1 MMFLYNSKIM
11 KLSDMI
17 NKLLNK
23 AFHSPLSW
31 RGVGS
36 EAAII
41 LAMLSIPVH
50 AQDFKFDELTYT
62 KETSSFKLNAPSKAK
77 SVKVYIYDQGVGGE
91 AIQTVK
97 MKRTGTDL
105 WTADVKGDLKGKFY
119 TFQVQTRK
127 QTMKETP
134 GVFAKAVAVNG
145 RRAAVVDMAE
155 TNPEGWNN
163 DKRPLTKSPADLVI
177 YEMHHRDFSISP
189 TSGLKHKSKYLALTE
204 PKAVYYL
211 KNLGVNAIHI
221 LPSFDYASVDE
232 SKPDVPQYNWGYDPL
247 NYNVPEGS
255 YATDATCPVARIKEF
270 KQMVQT
276 LHNAGIRVI
285 LDVVYNHTFNIDES
299 NFNLTYPGY
308 YYRTTKDGKISDGS
322 GCGNE
327 TASEKPLMRQFMIES
342 VLYWAKEYHID
353 GFRFDLMGIHDIETM
368 NLIRKALDEVDPNI
382 YMYGEGWSAGSCAY
396 PEEKLAMKANTRQLD
411 RIGAFCDDMRDAI
424 RGPFNDDHKTA
435 FLGAVA
441 GNEESIKFGIA
452 GCIDHPQIDIT
463 KVNYSKAPWANSPAQ
478 KISYISCHDDMCVV
492 DRLKASIPGITTD
505 ELIRLDLLGQTA
517 VFTAQGVP
525 FIYAGEEVLRDKKGV
540 HNSFKS
546 PDSINAIDWTNKDRY
561 PQVFDYYRGLMEL
574 RRNHP
579 AFRMS
584 DADMV
589 RRNLEFIDAPSNVV
603 AFRLKNNANGDAW
616 KDIVVILNSNKT
628 TRKVV
633 IPQGSWTAVC
643 QDCQINLAGISAFE
657 GNEAVVAP
665 QEALI
670 LYR

>member
-1 MMFLYNSKIM
+1 M
-11 KLSDMI
+11 KLSKI
-17 NKLLNK
+17 FKGKNIL
-23 AFHSPLSW
+23 APLSLGEGL
-31 RGVGS
+31 GVRLLFFLLPCNMS
-36 EAAII
+36 
-41 LAMLSIPVH
+41 
-50 AQDFKFDELTYT
+50 AQTTFNEMTYT
-62 KETSSFKLNAPSKAK
+62 KDVSSFKLNAPSKAK
-77 SVKVYIYDQGVGGE
+77 SVKVNIYNKGVGGE
-91 AIQTVK
+91 VLKTVK
-97 MKRTGTDL
+97 MKRNGADQ
-105 WTADVKGDLKGKFY
+105 WTADIPGDLKGLFY
-119 TFQVQTRK
+119 TFQVQTGRK
-127 QTMKETP
+127 VMQETP

-145 RRAAVVDMAE
+145 RRAAIVDMGE
-155 TNPEGWNN
+155 TNPEGWDN
-163 DKRPLTKSPADLVI
+163 DRRPLTKSPVDLVI

-189 TSGLKHKSKYLALTE
+189 TSGLKNKGKFLALTE

-211 KNLGVNAIHI
+211 KNLGVNAVHL

-255 YATDATCPVARIKEF
+255 YSTDASCPMARIREF
-270 KQMVQT
+270 KQMVQA
-276 LHNAGIRVI
+276 LHKAGIRVI
-285 LDVVYNHTFNIDES
+285 LDVVYNHTFNIEES

-308 YYRTTKDGKISDGS
+308 YFRTTADGKISDGS

-382 YMYGEGWSAGSCAY
+382 YMYGEGWSAGTCAY
-396 PEEKLAMKANTRQLD
+396 PVEKLAMKANTRQLD

-424 RGPFNDDHKTA
+424 RGPFNDDHKAA
-435 FLGAVA
+435 FLGAVP
-441 GNEESIKFGIA
+441 GNEESIRFGIA
-452 GCIDHPQIDIT
+452 GCIDHPQIDMS

-478 KISYISCHDDMCVV
+478 MISYISCHDDMCVV

-505 ELIRLDLLGQTA
+505 ELIRLDLLGQTM
-517 VFTAQGVP
+517 VFTSQGVP

-579 AFRMS
+579 AFRMA
-584 DADMV
+584 DASMV
-589 RRNLEFIDAPSNVV
+589 RQHLEFIPTSDCTIC
-603 AFRLKNNANGDAW
+603 FRLKDNANGDSW
-616 KDIVVILNSNKT
+616 QDIIVILNASKKAQ
-628 TRKVV
+628 KVA
-633 IPQGSWTAVC
+633 IPEGCWTSVC
-643 QDCQINLAGISAFE
+643 EGGIINLAGIAE
-657 GNEAVVAP
+657 YKGKEINVAP
-665 QEALI
+665 QEAI
-670 LYR
+670 IIHR

>member
-1 MMFLYNSKIM
+1 M
-11 KLSDMI
+11 KLSKI
-17 NKLLNK
+17 FNGKNIL
-23 AFHSPLSW
+23 APLSLGEGL
-31 RGVGS
+31 GVRLLFFLLPCNMS
-36 EAAII
+36 
-41 LAMLSIPVH
+41 
-50 AQDFKFDELTYT
+50 AQTTFNELTYT
-62 KETSSFKLNAPSKAK
+62 KEVSSFKLNAPSKAK
-77 SVKVYIYDQGVGGE
+77 SVKVNIYNKGVGGE
-91 AIQTVK
+91 VLKTVK
-97 MKRTGTDL
+97 MKRNGTDQ
-105 WTADVKGDLKGKFY
+105 WTADIPGDLKGLFY
-119 TFQVQTRK
+119 TFQVQTGK
-127 QTMKETP
+127 KAMQETP

-145 RRAAVVDMAE
+145 RRAAIVDMGE
-155 TNPEGWNN
+155 TNPEGWDN
-163 DKRPLTKSPADLVI
+163 DRRPLTKSPVDLVI

-189 TSGLKHKSKYLALTE
+189 TSGLKNKGKFLALTE

-211 KNLGVNAIHI
+211 KNLGVNAVHL

-255 YATDATCPVARIKEF
+255 YSTDASCPVARIREF
-270 KQMVQT
+270 KQMVQA
-276 LHNAGIRVI
+276 LHKAGIRVI
-285 LDVVYNHTFNIDES
+285 LDVVYNHTFNIEES

-308 YYRTTKDGKISDGS
+308 YFRTTANGKISDGS

-396 PEEKLAMKANTRQLD
+396 PVEKLAMKANTRQLD

-424 RGPFNDDHKTA
+424 RGPFNDDHKAA
-435 FLGAVA
+435 FLGAIP
-441 GNEESIKFGIA
+441 GNEESIRFGIA
-452 GCIDHPQIDIT
+452 GCIDHPQIDMS

-478 KISYISCHDDMCVV
+478 MISYISCHDDMCVV

-505 ELIRLDLLGQTA
+505 ELIRLDLLGQTM
-517 VFTAQGVP
+517 VFTSQGVP

-546 PDSINAIDWTNKDRY
+546 PDYINAIDWTNKDRY

-579 AFRMS
+579 AFRMA
-584 DADMV
+584 DASMV
-589 RRNLEFIDAPSNVV
+589 RQHLEFIPTSDCTIC
-603 AFRLKNNANGDAW
+603 FRLKDNANGDSW
-616 KDIVVILNSNKT
+616 QDIIVILNASKKAQ
-628 TRKVV
+628 KVA
-633 IPQGSWTAVC
+633 IPEGCWTSVC
-643 QDCQINLAGISAFE
+643 EGGIINLAGIAE
-657 GNEAVVAP
+657 YKGKEINVAP
-665 QEALI
+665 QEAI
-670 LYR
+670 IIHR

>member
-1 MMFLYNSKIM
+1 MVLGTGTIS
-11 KLSDMI
+11 
-17 NKLLNK
+17 
-23 AFHSPLSW
+23 
-31 RGVGS
+31 
-36 EAAII
+36 
-41 LAMLSIPVH
+41 
-50 AQDFKFDELTYT
+50 AQTTFDELTYT
-62 KETSSFKLNAPSKAK
+62 KEVSSFKLNAPSKAK
-77 SVKVYIYDQGVGGE
+77 SVKVNIYNKGVGGE
-91 AIQTVK
+91 VLKTVK
-97 MKRTGTDL
+97 MKRTGTDQ
-105 WTADVKGDLKGKFY
+105 WTADIPGDLKGLYY
-119 TFQVQTRK
+119 TFQVQTGK
-127 QTMKETP
+127 KAMQETP

-145 RRAAVVDMAE
+145 RRAAIVDMGE
-155 TNPEGWNN
+155 TNPEGWDN
-163 DKRPLTKSPADLVI
+163 DRRPLTKSPVDLVI

-189 TSGLKHKSKYLALTE
+189 TSGLKNKGKFLALTE

-211 KNLGVNAIHI
+211 KNLGVNAVHL

-255 YATDATCPVARIKEF
+255 YSTDASCPVARIREF
-270 KQMVQT
+270 KQMVQA
-276 LHNAGIRVI
+276 LHKAGIRVI
-285 LDVVYNHTFNIDES
+285 LDVVYNHTFNIEES

-308 YYRTTKDGKISDGS
+308 YFRTTADGKISDGS

-382 YMYGEGWSAGSCAY
+382 YMYGEGWSAGTCAY
-396 PEEKLAMKANTRQLD
+396 PVEKLAMKANTRQLD

-424 RGPFNDDHKTA
+424 RGPFNDDHKAA
-435 FLGAVA
+435 FLGAIP
-441 GNEESIKFGIA
+441 GNEESIRFGIA
-452 GCIDHPQIDIT
+452 GCIDHPQIDMS

-478 KISYISCHDDMCVV
+478 MISYISCHDDMCVV

-505 ELIRLDLLGQTA
+505 ELIRLDLLGQTM
-517 VFTAQGVP
+517 VFTSQGVP

-579 AFRMS
+579 AFRMA
-584 DADMV
+584 DASMV
-589 RRNLEFIDAPSNVV
+589 RQHLEFIPTSDCTIC
-603 AFRLKNNANGDAW
+603 FRLKDNANGDSW
-616 KDIVVILNSNKT
+616 QDIIVILNASKKAQ
-628 TRKVV
+628 KVA
-633 IPQGSWTAVC
+633 IPEGCWTSVC
-643 QDCQINLAGISAFE
+643 EGGIINLAGIAE
-657 GNEAVVAP
+657 YKGKEINVAP
-665 QEALI
+665 QEAI
-670 LYR
+670 IIHR

>member
-1 MMFLYNSKIM
+1 MRMNKKIKITLVSM
-11 KLSDMI
+11 VLGTGTIS
-17 NKLLNK
+17 
-23 AFHSPLSW
+23 
-31 RGVGS
+31 
-36 EAAII
+36 
-41 LAMLSIPVH
+41 
-50 AQDFKFDELTYT
+50 AQTTFDELTYT
-62 KETSSFKLNAPSKAK
+62 KEVSSFKLNAPSKAK
-77 SVKVYIYDQGVGGE
+77 SVKVNIYNKGVGGE
-91 AIQTVK
+91 VLKTVK
-97 MKRTGTDL
+97 MKRTGNDT
-105 WTADVKGDLKGKFY
+105 WTADIPGDLKGLYY
-119 TFQVQTRK
+119 TFQVQTGRK
-127 QTMKETP
+127 AMQETP

-145 RRAAVVDMAE
+145 RRAAIVDMGE
-155 TNPEGWNN
+155 TNPEGWDN
-163 DKRPLTKSPADLVI
+163 DRRPLTKSPVDLVI

-189 TSGLKHKSKYLALTE
+189 TSGLKNKGKFLALTE

-211 KNLGVNAIHI
+211 KNLGVNAVHL

-255 YATDATCPVARIKEF
+255 YSTDASCPVARIREF
-270 KQMVQT
+270 KQMVQA
-276 LHNAGIRVI
+276 LHKAGIRVI
-285 LDVVYNHTFNIDES
+285 LDVVYNHTFNIEES

-308 YYRTTKDGKISDGS
+308 YFRTTADGKISDGS

-382 YMYGEGWSAGSCAY
+382 YMYGEGWSAGTCAY
-396 PEEKLAMKANTRQLD
+396 PVEKLAMKANTRQLD

-424 RGPFNDDHKTA
+424 RGPFNDDHKAA
-435 FLGAVA
+435 FLGAIP
-441 GNEESIKFGIA
+441 GNEESIRFGIA
-452 GCIDHPQIDIT
+452 GCIDHPQIDMS

-478 KISYISCHDDMCVV
+478 MISYISCHDDMCVV

-505 ELIRLDLLGQTA
+505 ELIRLDLLGQTM
-517 VFTAQGVP
+517 VFTSQGVP

-579 AFRMS
+579 AFRMA
-584 DADMV
+584 DASMV
-589 RRNLEFIDAPSNVV
+589 RQHLEFIPTSDCTIC
-603 AFRLKNNANGDAW
+603 FRLKDNANGDSW
-616 KDIVVILNSNKT
+616 QDIIVILNASKKAQ
-628 TRKVV
+628 KVA
-633 IPQGSWTAVC
+633 IPEGCWTSVC
-643 QDCQINLAGISAFE
+643 EGGIINLAGIAE
-657 GNEAVVAP
+657 YKGKEINVAP
-665 QEALI
+665 QEAI
-670 LYR
+670 IIHR

>member
-1 MMFLYNSKIM
+1 MRMNKKIKITLVSM
-11 KLSDMI
+11 VLGTGTIS
-17 NKLLNK
+17 
-23 AFHSPLSW
+23 
-31 RGVGS
+31 
-36 EAAII
+36 
-41 LAMLSIPVH
+41 
-50 AQDFKFDELTYT
+50 AQTTFDELTYT
-62 KETSSFKLNAPSKAK
+62 KEVSSFKLNAPSKAK
-77 SVKVYIYDQGVGGE
+77 SVKVNIYNKGVGGE
-91 AIQTVK
+91 VLKTVK
-97 MKRTGTDL
+97 MKRTGADQ
-105 WTADVKGDLKGKFY
+105 WTADIPGDLKGLFY
-119 TFQVQTRK
+119 TFQVQTGK
-127 QTMKETP
+127 KAMQETP

-145 RRAAVVDMAE
+145 RRAAIVDMGE
-155 TNPEGWNN
+155 TNPEGWDN
-163 DKRPLTKSPADLVI
+163 DRRPLTKSPVDLVI

-189 TSGLKHKSKYLALTE
+189 TSGLKNKGKFLALTE

-211 KNLGVNAIHI
+211 KNLGVNAVHL

-255 YATDATCPVARIKEF
+255 YSTDASCPVARIREF
-270 KQMVQT
+270 KQMVQA
-276 LHNAGIRVI
+276 LHKAGIRVI
-285 LDVVYNHTFNIDES
+285 LDVVYNHTFNIEES

-308 YYRTTKDGKISDGS
+308 YFRTTADGKISDGS

-382 YMYGEGWSAGSCAY
+382 YMYGEGWSAGTCAY
-396 PEEKLAMKANTRQLD
+396 PAEKLAMKANTRQLD

-424 RGPFNDDHKTA
+424 RGPFNDDHKAA
-435 FLGAVA
+435 FLGAIP
-441 GNEESIKFGIA
+441 GNEESIRFGIA
-452 GCIDHPQIDIT
+452 GCIDHPQIDMS

-478 KISYISCHDDMCVV
+478 MISYISCHDDMCVV

-505 ELIRLDLLGQTA
+505 ELIRLDLLGQTM
-517 VFTAQGVP
+517 VFTSQGVP

-579 AFRMS
+579 AFRMA
-584 DADMV
+584 DASMV
-589 RRNLEFIDAPSNVV
+589 RQHLEFIPTSDCTIC
-603 AFRLKNNANGDAW
+603 FRLKDNANGDSW
-616 KDIVVILNSNKT
+616 QDIIVILNASKKAQ
-628 TRKVV
+628 KVA
-633 IPQGSWTAVC
+633 IPEGCWTSVC
-643 QDCQINLAGISAFE
+643 EGGIIILAGIAE
-657 GNEAVVAP
+657 YKGKEINVAP
-665 QEALI
+665 QEAI
-670 LYR
+670 IIHR

>member
-1 MMFLYNSKIM
+1 M
-11 KLSDMI
+11 KLSKI
-17 NKLLNK
+17 FKGKNIL
-23 AFHSPLSW
+23 APLSLGEGL
-31 RGVGS
+31 GVRLLFFLLPCNMS
-36 EAAII
+36 
-41 LAMLSIPVH
+41 
-50 AQDFKFDELTYT
+50 AQTTFNELTYT
-62 KETSSFKLNAPSKAK
+62 KEVSSFKLNAPSKAK
-77 SVKVYIYDQGVGGE
+77 SVKVNIYNKGVGGE
-91 AIQTVK
+91 VLKTVK
-97 MKRTGTDL
+97 MKRNGTDQ
-105 WTADVKGDLKGKFY
+105 WTADIPGDLKGLYY
-119 TFQVQTRK
+119 TFQVQTGK
-127 QTMKETP
+127 KAMQETP

-145 RRAAVVDMAE
+145 RRAAIVDMGE
-155 TNPEGWNN
+155 TNPEGWDN
-163 DKRPLTKSPADLVI
+163 DRRPLTKSPVDLVI

-189 TSGLKHKSKYLALTE
+189 TSGLKNKGKFLALTE

-211 KNLGVNAIHI
+211 KNLGVNAVHL

-255 YATDATCPVARIKEF
+255 YSTDATCPVTRIREF
-270 KQMVQT
+270 KQMVQA
-276 LHNAGIRVI
+276 LHKAGIRVI
-285 LDVVYNHTFNIDES
+285 LDVVYNHTFNIEES

-308 YYRTTKDGKISDGS
+308 YFRTTADGKISDGS

-382 YMYGEGWSAGSCAY
+382 YMYGEGWSAGTCAY
-396 PEEKLAMKANTRQLD
+396 PVEKLAMKANTRQLD

-424 RGPFNDDHKTA
+424 RGPFNDDHKAA
-435 FLGAVA
+435 FLGAIP
-441 GNEESIKFGIA
+441 GNEESIRFGIA
-452 GCIDHPQIDIT
+452 GCIDHPQIDMS

-478 KISYISCHDDMCVV
+478 MISYISCHDDMCVV

-505 ELIRLDLLGQTA
+505 ELIRLDLLGQTM
-517 VFTAQGVP
+517 VFTSQGVP

-579 AFRMS
+579 AFRMA
-584 DADMV
+584 DASMV
-589 RRNLEFIDAPSNVV
+589 RQHLEFIPTSDCTIC
-603 AFRLKNNANGDAW
+603 FRLKDNANGDSW
-616 KDIVVILNSNKT
+616 QDIIVILNASKKAQ
-628 TRKVV
+628 KVA
-633 IPQGSWTAVC
+633 IPEGCWTSVC
-643 QDCQINLAGISAFE
+643 EGGIINLAGIAE
-657 GNEAVVAP
+657 YKGKEINVAP
-665 QEALI
+665 QEAI
-670 LYR
+670 IIHR

>member
-1 MMFLYNSKIM
+1 M
-11 KLSDMI
+11 KLSKI
-17 NKLLNK
+17 FKGKNIL
-23 AFHSPLSW
+23 APLSLGEGL
-31 RGVGS
+31 GVRLLFFLLPCNMS
-36 EAAII
+36 
-41 LAMLSIPVH
+41 
-50 AQDFKFDELTYT
+50 AQTTFNEMTYT
-62 KETSSFKLNAPSKAK
+62 KEVSSFKLNAPSKAK
-77 SVKVYIYDQGVGGE
+77 SVKVNIYNKGVGGE
-91 AIQTVK
+91 VLKTVK
-97 MKRTGTDL
+97 MKRNGTDQ
-105 WTADVKGDLKGKFY
+105 WTADIPGDLKGLFY
-119 TFQVQTRK
+119 TFQVQTGK
-127 QTMKETP
+127 KAMQETP

-145 RRAAVVDMAE
+145 RRAAIVDMGE
-155 TNPEGWNN
+155 TNPEGWDN
-163 DKRPLTKSPADLVI
+163 DRRPLTKSPVDLVI

-189 TSGLKHKSKYLALTE
+189 TSGLKNKGKFLALTE

-211 KNLGVNAIHI
+211 KNLGVNAVHL

-255 YATDATCPVARIKEF
+255 YSTDATCPVTRIREF
-270 KQMVQT
+270 KQMVQA
-276 LHNAGIRVI
+276 LHKAGIRVI
-285 LDVVYNHTFNIDES
+285 LDVVYNHTFNIEES

-308 YYRTTKDGKISDGS
+308 YFRTTADGKISDGS

-396 PEEKLAMKANTRQLD
+396 PVEKLAMKANTRQLD

-424 RGPFNDDHKTA
+424 RGPFNDDHKAA
-435 FLGAVA
+435 FLGAVP
-441 GNEESIKFGIA
+441 GNEESIRFGIA
-452 GCIDHPQIDIT
+452 GCIDHPQIDMS

-478 KISYISCHDDMCVV
+478 MISYISCHDDMCVV

-505 ELIRLDLLGQTA
+505 ELIRLDLLGQTM
-517 VFTAQGVP
+517 VFTSQGVP

-546 PDSINAIDWTNKDRY
+546 PDYINAIDWTNKDRY

-579 AFRMS
+579 AFRMA
-584 DADMV
+584 DASMV
-589 RRNLEFIDAPSNVV
+589 RQHLEFIPTSDCTIC
-603 AFRLKNNANGDAW
+603 FRLKDNANGDSW
-616 KDIVVILNSNKT
+616 QDIIVILNASKKAQ
-628 TRKVV
+628 KVA
-633 IPQGSWTAVC
+633 IPEGCWTSVC
-643 QDCQINLAGISAFE
+643 EGGIINLAGITE
-657 GNEAVVAP
+657 YKGKEINVAP
-665 QEALI
+665 QEAI
-670 LYR
+670 IIHR

>member
-1 MMFLYNSKIM
+1 M
-11 KLSDMI
+11 KLSKI
-17 NKLLNK
+17 FKGKNIL
-23 AFHSPLSW
+23 APLSLGEGL
-31 RGVGS
+31 GVRLLFFLLPCNMS
-36 EAAII
+36 
-41 LAMLSIPVH
+41 
-50 AQDFKFDELTYT
+50 AQTTFNEMTYT
-62 KETSSFKLNAPSKAK
+62 KEVSSFKLNAPSKAK
-77 SVKVYIYDQGVGGE
+77 SVKVNIYNKGVGGE
-91 AIQTVK
+91 VLKTVR
-97 MKRTGTDL
+97 MKRTGTDQ
-105 WTADVKGDLKGKFY
+105 WTADIPGDLKGLYY
-119 TFQVQTRK
+119 TFQVQTGK
-127 QTMKETP
+127 KAMQETP

-145 RRAAVVDMAE
+145 RRAAIVDMGE
-155 TNPEGWNN
+155 TNPEGWDN
-163 DKRPLTKSPADLVI
+163 DRRPLTKSPVDLVI

-189 TSGLKHKSKYLALTE
+189 TSGLKNKGKFLALTE

-211 KNLGVNAIHI
+211 KNLGVNAVHL

-255 YATDATCPVARIKEF
+255 YSTDATCPVTRIREF
-270 KQMVQT
+270 KQMVQA
-276 LHNAGIRVI
+276 LHKAGIRVI
-285 LDVVYNHTFNIDES
+285 LDVVYNHTFNIEES

-308 YYRTTKDGKISDGS
+308 YFRTTADGKISDGS

-382 YMYGEGWSAGSCAY
+382 YMYGEGWSAGTCAY
-396 PEEKLAMKANTRQLD
+396 PVEKLAMKANTRQLD

-424 RGPFNDDHKTA
+424 RGPFNDDHKAA
-435 FLGAVA
+435 FLGAIP
-441 GNEESIKFGIA
+441 GNEESIRFGIA
-452 GCIDHPQIDIT
+452 GCIDHPQIDMS

-478 KISYISCHDDMCVV
+478 MISYISCHDDMCVV

-505 ELIRLDLLGQTA
+505 ELIRLDLLGQTM
-517 VFTAQGVP
+517 VFTSQGVP

-546 PDSINAIDWTNKDRY
+546 PDYINAIDWTNKDRY

-584 DADMV
+584 DASMV
-589 RRNLEFIDAPSNVV
+589 RQHLEFIPTSDCTIC
-603 AFRLKNNANGDAW
+603 FRLKDNANGDSW
-616 KDIVVILNSNKT
+616 QDIIVILNASKKAQ
-628 TRKVV
+628 KVT
-633 IPQGSWTAVC
+633 IPEGCWTSVC
-643 QDCQINLAGISAFE
+643 EGGIINLAGIAE
-657 GNEAVVAP
+657 YKGKEINVAP
-665 QEALI
+665 QEAI
-670 LYR
+670 IIHR

>member
-1 MMFLYNSKIM
+1 M
-11 KLSDMI
+11 KLSKI
-17 NKLLNK
+17 FKGKNIL
-23 AFHSPLSW
+23 APLSLGEGL
-31 RGVGS
+31 GVRLLFFLLPCNMS
-36 EAAII
+36 
-41 LAMLSIPVH
+41 
-50 AQDFKFDELTYT
+50 AQTTFNEMTYT
-62 KETSSFKLNAPSKAK
+62 KEVSSFKLNAPSKAK
-77 SVKVYIYDQGVGGE
+77 SVKVNIYNKGVGGE
-91 AIQTVK
+91 VLKTVK
-97 MKRTGTDL
+97 MKRTGTDQ
-105 WTADVKGDLKGKFY
+105 WTADIPGDLKGLFY
-119 TFQVQTRK
+119 TFQVQTGK
-127 QTMKETP
+127 KAMQETP

-145 RRAAVVDMAE
+145 RRAAIVDMGE
-155 TNPEGWNN
+155 TNPEGWDN
-163 DKRPLTKSPADLVI
+163 DRRPLTKSPVDLVI

-189 TSGLKHKSKYLALTE
+189 TSGLKNKGKFLALTE

-211 KNLGVNAIHI
+211 KNLGVNAVHL

-255 YATDATCPVARIKEF
+255 YSTDASCPVARIREF
-270 KQMVQT
+270 KQMVQA
-276 LHNAGIRVI
+276 LHKAGIRVI
-285 LDVVYNHTFNIDES
+285 LDVVYNHTFNIEES

-308 YYRTTKDGKISDGS
+308 YFRTTADGKISDGS

-382 YMYGEGWSAGSCAY
+382 YMYGEGWSAGTCAY
-396 PEEKLAMKANTRQLD
+396 PAEKLAMKANTRQLD

-424 RGPFNDDHKTA
+424 RGPFNDDHKAA
-435 FLGAVA
+435 FLGAIP
-441 GNEESIKFGIA
+441 GNEESIRFGIA
-452 GCIDHPQIDIT
+452 GCIDHPQIDMS

-478 KISYISCHDDMCVV
+478 MISYISCHDDMCVV

-505 ELIRLDLLGQTA
+505 ELIRLDLLGQTM
-517 VFTAQGVP
+517 VFTSQGVP

-546 PDSINAIDWTNKDRY
+546 PDYINAIDWTNKDRY

-584 DADMV
+584 DASMV
-589 RRNLEFIDAPSNVV
+589 RQHLEFIPTSDCTIC
-603 AFRLKNNANGDAW
+603 FRLKDNANGDSW
-616 KDIVVILNSNKT
+616 QDIIVILNASKKAQ
-628 TRKVV
+628 KVA
-633 IPQGSWTAVC
+633 IPEGCWTSVC
-643 QDCQINLAGISAFE
+643 EGGIINLAGIAE
-657 GNEAVVAP
+657 YKGKEINVAP
-665 QEALI
+665 QEAI
-670 LYR
+670 IIHR

>member
-1 MMFLYNSKIM
+1 MRMNKKIKITLVSM
-11 KLSDMI
+11 VLGTGTIS
-17 NKLLNK
+17 
-23 AFHSPLSW
+23 
-31 RGVGS
+31 
-36 EAAII
+36 
-41 LAMLSIPVH
+41 
-50 AQDFKFDELTYT
+50 AQTTFDELTYT
-62 KETSSFKLNAPSKAK
+62 KEVSSFKLNAPSKAK
-77 SVKVYIYDQGVGGE
+77 SVKVNIYNKGVGGE
-91 AIQTVK
+91 VLKTVK
-97 MKRTGTDL
+97 MKRTGADQ
-105 WTADVKGDLKGKFY
+105 WTADIPGDLKGLFY
-119 TFQVQTRK
+119 TFQVQTGK
-127 QTMKETP
+127 KAMQETP

-145 RRAAVVDMAE
+145 RRAAIVDMGE
-155 TNPEGWNN
+155 TNPEGWDN
-163 DKRPLTKSPADLVI
+163 DRRPLTKSPVDLVI

-189 TSGLKHKSKYLALTE
+189 TSGLKNKGKFLALTE

-211 KNLGVNAIHI
+211 KNLGVNAVHL

-255 YATDATCPVARIKEF
+255 YSTDATCPVARIREF
-270 KQMVQT
+270 KQMVQA
-276 LHNAGIRVI
+276 LHKAGIRVI
-285 LDVVYNHTFNIDES
+285 LDVVYNHTFNIEES

-308 YYRTTKDGKISDGS
+308 YFRTTADGKISDGS

-382 YMYGEGWSAGSCAY
+382 YMYGEGWSAGTCAY
-396 PEEKLAMKANTRQLD
+396 PVEKLAMKANTRQLD

-424 RGPFNDDHKTA
+424 RGPFNDDHKAA
-435 FLGAVA
+435 FLGAIP
-441 GNEESIKFGIA
+441 GNEESIRFGIA
-452 GCIDHPQIDIT
+452 GCIDHPQIDMS

-478 KISYISCHDDMCVV
+478 MISYISCHDDMCVV

-505 ELIRLDLLGQTA
+505 ELIRLDLLGQTM
-517 VFTAQGVP
+517 VFTSQGVP

-579 AFRMS
+579 AFRMA
-584 DADMV
+584 DASMV
-589 RRNLEFIDAPSNVV
+589 RQHLEFIPTSDCTIC
-603 AFRLKNNANGDAW
+603 FRLKDNANGDSW
-616 KDIVVILNSNKT
+616 QDIIVILNASKKAQ
-628 TRKVV
+628 KVA
-633 IPQGSWTAVC
+633 IPEGCWTSVC
-643 QDCQINLAGISAFE
+643 EGGIINLAGIAE
-657 GNEAVVAP
+657 YKGKEINVAP
-665 QEALI
+665 QEAI
-670 LYR
+670 IIHR

>member
-1 MMFLYNSKIM
+1 MRMNKKIKITLVSM
-11 KLSDMI
+11 VLGTGTIS
-17 NKLLNK
+17 
-23 AFHSPLSW
+23 
-31 RGVGS
+31 
-36 EAAII
+36 
-41 LAMLSIPVH
+41 
-50 AQDFKFDELTYT
+50 AQTTFDELTYT
-62 KETSSFKLNAPSKAK
+62 KEVSSFKLNAPSKAK
-77 SVKVYIYDQGVGGE
+77 SVKVNIYNKGVGGE
-91 AIQTVK
+91 VLKTVK
-97 MKRTGTDL
+97 MKRTGADQ
-105 WTADVKGDLKGKFY
+105 WTADIPGDLKGLFY
-119 TFQVQTRK
+119 TFQVQTGK
-127 QTMKETP
+127 KAMQETP

-145 RRAAVVDMAE
+145 RRAAIVDMGE
-155 TNPEGWNN
+155 TNPEGWDN
-163 DKRPLTKSPADLVI
+163 DRRPLTKSPVDLVI

-189 TSGLKHKSKYLALTE
+189 TSGLKNKGKFLALTE

-211 KNLGVNAIHI
+211 KNLGGNAVHL

-255 YATDATCPVARIKEF
+255 YSTDASCPVARIREF
-270 KQMVQT
+270 KQMVQA
-276 LHNAGIRVI
+276 LHKAGIRVI
-285 LDVVYNHTFNIDES
+285 LDVVYNHTFNIEES

-308 YYRTTKDGKISDGS
+308 YFRTTADGKISDGS

-382 YMYGEGWSAGSCAY
+382 YMYGEGWSAGTCAY
-396 PEEKLAMKANTRQLD
+396 PAEKLAMKANTRQLD

-424 RGPFNDDHKTA
+424 RGPFNDDHKAA
-435 FLGAVA
+435 FLGAIP
-441 GNEESIKFGIA
+441 GNEESIRFGIA
-452 GCIDHPQIDIT
+452 GCIDHPQIDMS

-478 KISYISCHDDMCVV
+478 MISYISCHDDMCVV

-505 ELIRLDLLGQTA
+505 ELIRLDLLGQTM
-517 VFTAQGVP
+517 VFTSQGVP

-579 AFRMS
+579 AFRMA
-584 DADMV
+584 DASMV
-589 RRNLEFIDAPSNVV
+589 RQHLEFIPTSDCTIC
-603 AFRLKNNANGDAW
+603 FRLKDNANGDSW
-616 KDIVVILNSNKT
+616 QDIIVILNASKKAQ
-628 TRKVV
+628 KVA
-633 IPQGSWTAVC
+633 IPEGCWTSVC
-643 QDCQINLAGISAFE
+643 EGGIINLAGIAE
-657 GNEAVVAP
+657 YKGKEINVAP
-665 QEALI
+665 QEAI
-670 LYR
+670 IIHR

>member
-1 MMFLYNSKIM
+1 MRMNKKIKITLVSM
-11 KLSDMI
+11 VLGTGTIS
-17 NKLLNK
+17 
-23 AFHSPLSW
+23 
-31 RGVGS
+31 
-36 EAAII
+36 
-41 LAMLSIPVH
+41 
-50 AQDFKFDELTYT
+50 AQTTFDELTYT
-62 KETSSFKLNAPSKAK
+62 KEVSSFKLNAPSKAK
-77 SVKVYIYDQGVGGE
+77 SVKVNIYNKGVGGE
-91 AIQTVK
+91 VLKTVK
-97 MKRTGTDL
+97 MKRNGTDQ
-105 WTADVKGDLKGKFY
+105 WTADIPGDLKGLYY
-119 TFQVQTRK
+119 TFQVQTGK
-127 QTMKETP
+127 KAMQETP

-145 RRAAVVDMAE
+145 RRAAIVDMGE
-155 TNPEGWNN
+155 TNPEGWDN
-163 DKRPLTKSPADLVI
+163 DRRPLTKSPVDLVI

-189 TSGLKHKSKYLALTE
+189 TSGLKNKGKFLALTE

-211 KNLGVNAIHI
+211 KNLGVNAVHL

-255 YATDATCPVARIKEF
+255 YSTDASCPVARIREF
-270 KQMVQT
+270 KQMVQA
-276 LHNAGIRVI
+276 LHKAGIRVI
-285 LDVVYNHTFNIDES
+285 LDVVYNHTFNIEES

-308 YYRTTKDGKISDGS
+308 YFRTTADGKISDGS

-382 YMYGEGWSAGSCAY
+382 YMYGEGWSAGTCAY
-396 PEEKLAMKANTRQLD
+396 PAEKLAMKANTRQLD

-424 RGPFNDDHKTA
+424 RGPFNDDHKAA
-435 FLGAVA
+435 FLGAIP
-441 GNEESIKFGIA
+441 GNEESIRFGIA
-452 GCIDHPQIDIT
+452 GCIDHPQIDMS

-478 KISYISCHDDMCVV
+478 MISYISCHDDMCVV

-505 ELIRLDLLGQTA
+505 ELIRLDLLGQTM
-517 VFTAQGVP
+517 VFTSQGVP

-579 AFRMS
+579 AFRMA
-584 DADMV
+584 DASMV
-589 RRNLEFIDAPSNVV
+589 RQHLEFIPTSDCTIC
-603 AFRLKNNANGDAW
+603 FRLKDNANGDSW
-616 KDIVVILNSNKT
+616 QDIIVILNASKKAQ
-628 TRKVV
+628 KVA
-633 IPQGSWTAVC
+633 IPEGCWTSVC
-643 QDCQINLAGISAFE
+643 EGGIINLAGIAE
-657 GNEAVVAP
+657 YKGKEINVAP
-665 QEALI
+665 QEAI
-670 LYR
+670 IIHR

>member
-1 MMFLYNSKIM
+1 MRMNKKIKITLVSM
-11 KLSDMI
+11 VLGTGTIS
-17 NKLLNK
+17 
-23 AFHSPLSW
+23 
-31 RGVGS
+31 
-36 EAAII
+36 
-41 LAMLSIPVH
+41 
-50 AQDFKFDELTYT
+50 AQTTFDELTYT
-62 KETSSFKLNAPSKAK
+62 KEVSSFKLNAPSKAK
-77 SVKVYIYDQGVGGE
+77 SVKVNIYKEGIGGSVVK
-91 AIQTVK
+91 TVK
-97 MKRTGTDL
+97 MKRTGTDQ
-105 WTADVKGDLKGKFY
+105 WTADIPGDLKGLYY
-119 TFQVQTRK
+119 TFQVQTGRK
-127 QTMKETP
+127 VMQETP

-145 RRAAVVDMAE
+145 RRAAIVDMGE
-155 TNPEGWNN
+155 TNPEGWDN
-163 DKRPLTKSPADLVI
+163 DRRPLTKSPVDLVI

-189 TSGLKHKSKYLALTE
+189 TSGLKNKGKFLALSE

-211 KNLGVNAIHI
+211 KNLGVNAVHL

-255 YATDATCPVARIKEF
+255 YSTDATCPVARIREF
-270 KQMVQT
+270 KQMVQA
-276 LHNAGIRVI
+276 LHKAGIRVI
-285 LDVVYNHTFNIDES
+285 LDVVYNHTFNIEGS

-308 YYRTTKDGKISDGS
+308 YFRTTADGKISDGS

-396 PEEKLAMKANTRQLD
+396 PVEKLAMKANTRQLD

-424 RGPFNDDHKTA
+424 RGPFNDDHKAA
-435 FLGAVA
+435 FLGAIP
-441 GNEESIKFGIA
+441 GNEESIRFGIA
-452 GCIDHPQIDIT
+452 GCIDHPQIDMS

-478 KISYISCHDDMCVV
+478 MISYISCHDDMCVV

-505 ELIRLDLLGQTA
+505 ELIRLDLLGQTM
-517 VFTAQGVP
+517 VFTSQGVP

-561 PQVFDYYRGLMEL
+561 SQVFDYYRGLMEL

-579 AFRMS
+579 AFRMA
-584 DADMV
+584 DASMV
-589 RRNLEFIDAPSNVV
+589 RQHLEFIPTSDCTIC
-603 AFRLKNNANGDAW
+603 FRLKDNANGDSW
-616 KDIVVILNSNKT
+616 QDIIVILNASKKAQ
-628 TRKVV
+628 KVV
-633 IPQGSWTAVC
+633 IPEGCWTSVC
-643 QDCQINLAGISAFE
+643 EGGIINLAGIAE
-657 GNEAVVAP
+657 YKGKEINVAP
-665 QEALI
+665 QEAI
-670 LYR
+670 IIHR

>member
-1 MMFLYNSKIM
+1 M
-11 KLSDMI
+11 KLSKI
-17 NKLLNK
+17 FKGKNIL
-23 AFHSPLSW
+23 APLSLGEGL
-31 RGVGS
+31 GVRLLFFLLPCNMS
-36 EAAII
+36 
-41 LAMLSIPVH
+41 
-50 AQDFKFDELTYT
+50 AQTTFNELTYT
-62 KETSSFKLNAPSKAK
+62 KEVSSFKLNAPSKAK
-77 SVKVYIYDQGVGGE
+77 SVKVNIYNKGVGGE
-91 AIQTVK
+91 VLKTVK
-97 MKRTGTDL
+97 MKRTGADQ
-105 WTADVKGDLKGKFY
+105 WTADIPGDLKGLYY
-119 TFQVQTRK
+119 TFQVQTGK
-127 QTMKETP
+127 KAMQETP

-145 RRAAVVDMAE
+145 RRAAIVDMGE
-155 TNPEGWNN
+155 TNPEGWDN
-163 DKRPLTKSPADLVI
+163 DRRPLTKSPVDLVI

-189 TSGLKHKSKYLALTE
+189 TSGLKNKGKFLALTE

-211 KNLGVNAIHI
+211 KNLGVNAVHL

-255 YATDATCPVARIKEF
+255 YSTDASCPVARIREF
-270 KQMVQT
+270 KQMVQA
-276 LHNAGIRVI
+276 LHKAGIRVI
-285 LDVVYNHTFNIDES
+285 LDVVYNHTFNIEES

-308 YYRTTKDGKISDGS
+308 YFRTTADGKISDGS

-382 YMYGEGWSAGSCAY
+382 YMYGEGWSAGTCAY

-424 RGPFNDDHKTA
+424 RGPFNDDHKAA
-435 FLGAVA
+435 FLGAIP
-441 GNEESIKFGIA
+441 GNEESIRFGIA
-452 GCIDHPQIDIT
+452 GCIDHPQIDMS

-478 KISYISCHDDMCVV
+478 MISYISCHDDMCVV

-505 ELIRLDLLGQTA
+505 ELIRLDLLGQTM
-517 VFTAQGVP
+517 VFTSQGVP

-540 HNSFKS
+540 HNSYKS

-579 AFRMS
+579 AFRMA
-584 DADMV
+584 DASMV
-589 RRNLEFIDAPSNVV
+589 RQHLEFIPTSDCTIC
-603 AFRLKNNANGDAW
+603 FRLKDNANGDSW
-616 KDIVVILNSNKT
+616 QDIIVILNASKKAQ
-628 TRKVV
+628 KVT
-633 IPQGSWTAVC
+633 IPEGCWTSVC
-643 QDCQINLAGISAFE
+643 EGGIINLAGIAE
-657 GNEAVVAP
+657 YKGKEINVAP
-665 QEALI
+665 QEAI
-670 LYR
+670 IIHR